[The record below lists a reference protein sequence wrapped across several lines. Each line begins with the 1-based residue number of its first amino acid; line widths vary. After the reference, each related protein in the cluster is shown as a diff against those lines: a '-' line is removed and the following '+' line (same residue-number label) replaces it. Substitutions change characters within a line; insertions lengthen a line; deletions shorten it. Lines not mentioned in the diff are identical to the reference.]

1 MKPTL
6 SSSITTAKAGE
17 SSVVAG
23 IADISAFEESWI
35 VVGEFKGDLVINI
48 GANPRAQGGEES
60 QRSVSQR
67 FACEKIVRP

>member
-23 IADISAFEESWI
+23 IADISAFEESGI
-35 VVGEFKGDLVINI
+35 VVGEFKGGL
-48 GANPRAQGGEES
+48 GH
-60 QRSVSQR
+60 
-67 FACEKIVRP
+67 